1 MKLSVMQFWN
11 AANSDGYFIWPLGIT
26 LAAPLFKKAS
36 AIQIK
41 SYKFIV
47 TITVKKPLMEGVC

>member
-1 MKLSVMQFWN
+1 MQSKAMIILYWL
-11 AANSDGYFIWPLGIT
+11 LGIT

-41 SYKFIV
+41 
-47 TITVKKPLMEGVC
+47 ITQVYSHHTCEKALMERVC